1 MSSALPGNGQEQYNK
16 ELLCKDCKHSRAD
29 WLARLIKASR
39 QFSCTLPESWI
50 PPDYDP
56 VIGLTKEG
64 YFQSAVTMRSPWNK
78 TCGAAATKWL
88 PRKKKHLFLM
98 LRKVHFMSDSR
109 TVTSTQARKSL
120 LRAFRAKR
128 PLFLWGPPGIGKSEL
143 VEGITEELGG
153 LMIDLRL
160 GQMEPTD
167 IRGIPFYNKELGKM
181 DWAPPIELP
190 DEEMA
195 KDYPIVVLFLDELN
209 SAAPSVQAAAYQ
221 LILNRRIGKYR
232 LPKNVVL
239 VAAGNRE
246 SDKGVTYRMPTPLA
260 NRFIHQE
267 MKVDFA
273 SYQTWAVQNNIHKDV
288 VGYLSFAKQDLYDF
302 DSKSSS
308 RAFATPRTWTF
319 VSELLDEDDGD
330 ADTLTNLIAGTV
342 GEGLAVKFMA
352 HRKISARLPNPEDIL
367 SGKVTTLDVKEV
379 SAMYS
384 LVISM
389 CYELKDAVARK
400 IPDKEFHAMSDNFL
414 GYMMKN
420 FETELTVMGA
430 RIALTTYNLPFQPT
444 KLKNFDEF
452 HQRFGKYILQASA

>member
-1 MSSALPGNGQEQYNK
+1 MSE
-16 ELLCKDCKHSRAD
+16 
-29 WLARLIKASR
+29 
-39 QFSCTLPESWI
+39 
-50 PPDYDP
+50 
-56 VIGLTKEG
+56 
-64 YFQSAVTMRSPWNK
+64 
-78 TCGAAATKWL
+78 
-88 PRKKKHLFLM
+88 
-98 LRKVHFMSDSR
+98 SR
-109 TVTSTQARKSL
+109 TVTSAQARKSL
-120 LRAFRAKR
+120 LKAFSKKR

-143 VEGITEELGG
+143 VESITQELGG
-153 LMIDLRL
+153 AMIDLRL

-181 DWAPPIELP
+181 DWAEPIDLP
-190 DEEMA
+190 TEEFA
-195 KDYPIVVLFLDELN
+195 SQYPVVVLFLDEMN

-232 LPKNVVL
+232 LPDNVVM

-260 NRFIHQE
+260 NRFLHQE

-273 SYQTWAVQNNIHKDV
+273 SWQEWAVQNKIHKDV

-302 DSKSSS
+302 DAKSSS

-319 VSELLDEDDGD
+319 VSELLEDDD
-330 ADTLTNLIAGTV
+330 NDNDTMMNLVAGTV

-352 HRKISARLPNPEDIL
+352 HRKIAGRMPNPADIL

-389 CYELKDAVARK
+389 CYELKAAVESKVA
-400 IPDKEFHAMSDNFL
+400 DKEFHSMADNFL

-430 RIALTTYNLPFQPT
+430 RIALTTYNLPFLPT

-452 HQRFGKYILQASA
+452 HQRYGKYILQASA

>member
-1 MSSALPGNGQEQYNK
+1 
-16 ELLCKDCKHSRAD
+16 
-29 WLARLIKASR
+29 
-39 QFSCTLPESWI
+39 
-50 PPDYDP
+50 
-56 VIGLTKEG
+56 
-64 YFQSAVTMRSPWNK
+64 
-78 TCGAAATKWL
+78 
-88 PRKKKHLFLM
+88 
-98 LRKVHFMSDSR
+98 MSDSR
-109 TVTSTQARKSL
+109 TVTAVQARKSL
-120 LRAFRAKR
+120 LRAFKVQR

-143 VEGITEELGG
+143 VEGITRELGG

-167 IRGIPFYNKELGKM
+167 IRGIPFYNKDIGKM
-181 DWAPPIELP
+181 DWAEPVELP
-190 DEEMA
+190 DETIA
-195 KDYPIVVLFLDELN
+195 SQYPVVVLFLDELN
-209 SAAPSVQAAAYQ
+209 SAAPSVQSAAYQ

-232 LPKNVVL
+232 LPDNVVM

-273 SYQTWAVQNNIHKDV
+273 SWQEWAVNNNIHKDV

-302 DSKSSS
+302 DAKSAS
-308 RAFATPRTWTF
+308 RAFATPRSWTF
-319 VSELLDEDDGD
+319 VSQLLDEEEDN
-330 ADTLTNLIAGTV
+330 DTVTNLIAGTV

-352 HRKISARLPNPEDIL
+352 HRKVASKMPNPTDIL
-367 SGKVTTLDVKEV
+367 SGKVKDLNVKEV

-389 CYELKDAVARK
+389 CYELKGAVETK
-400 IPDKEFHAMSDNFL
+400 IEDKKFHEMSDNFF

-420 FETELTVMGA
+420 FETELVVMGA
-430 RIALTTYNLPFQPT
+430 RIALTTYNLPFQPS

-452 HQRFGKYILQASA
+452 HQRYGKYILQASA